1 MKHTEGKWVIQGFGD
16 RLIITPEDK
25 SDIITAISLSSIDE
39 TRDRDNAQ
47 RIVTCVNCH
56 DDLLE
61 ACKHALRVFELYKNH
76 PQMDTIREMLSKVIT
91 KAEAI
96 K

>member
-1 MKHTEGKWVIQGFGD
+1 MKHTEGTLIAIGCEVQCPDEKYLIVADCFNRSLPDDGD
-16 RLIITPEDK
+16 
-25 SDIITAISLSSIDE
+25 A
-39 TRDRDNAQ
+39 NAQ
-47 RIVTCVNCH
+47 RVALCWNCH